1 MGLFI
6 EIYKTQL
13 QTSSPNVLK
22 IKFALA
28 GLLTY
33 STFSAFPS
41 LILDSGIAV
50 KKFFSELTAT
60 GTAPDLHRIP
70 F

>member
-1 MGLFI
+1 MFFI
-6 EIYKTQL
+6 IIIDSKENTRIEQKKYNNSIAF

-33 STFSAFPS
+33 STFSAFPFQ
-41 LILDSGIAV
+41 IIRNSGIAV
-50 KKFFSELTAT
+50 KKLFY
-60 GTAPDLHRIP
+60 
-70 F
+70 

>member
-1 MGLFI
+1 MIDSIVF
-6 EIYKTQL
+6 

-22 IKFALA
+22 IKLALA

-41 LILDSGIAV
+41 
-50 KKFFSELTAT
+50 
-60 GTAPDLHRIP
+60 R
-70 F
+70 

>member
-1 MGLFI
+1 MLLIIVLIAKEILGMGLHLEYI
-6 EIYKTQL
+6 KTQF
-13 QTSSPNVLK
+13 QTFSPNVLK

-41 LILDSGIAV
+41 ARSEQWHCGEKA
-50 KKFFSELTAT
+50 FF
-60 GTAPDLHRIP
+60 
-70 F
+70 